1 MIKSEIKRE
10 ESQVG
15 LNSPEREQIRVKLKL
30 YHGSTVA
37 VRKPSLRPGRPNA
50 DFGKGF
56 YTTSNYEQAVRWA
69 HIKKER
75 EDAERAVVSVYEFD
89 ETQLDHS
96 GWNIRRFTGADEPWL
111 LFVADCRK
119 AASKR
124 EQRELAHFAERE
136 QARPKVKSRPH
147 NYDIVQ
153 GPVANDKVFT
163 TVNLFESGVL
173 SAEAAI
179 LQLKAYKTYDQLSF
193 HTDQVIRALRFVQS
207 IEV

>member
-1 MIKSEIKRE
+1 MIR
-10 ESQVG
+10 
-15 LNSPEREQIRVKLKL
+15 L

-56 YTTSNYEQAVRWA
+56 YTTSNLEQAERWA
-69 HIKKER
+69 HIKQER
-75 EDAERAVVSVYEFD
+75 EDAARAVVSVYEFD
-89 ETQLDHS
+89 ETLLNNSD
-96 GWNIRRFTGADEPWL
+96 WNIRRFTGADEAWL
-111 LFVADCRK
+111 YFVTDCRK
-119 AASKR
+119 
-124 EQRELAHFAERE
+124 
-136 QARPKVKSRPH
+136 SRKH
-147 NYDIVQ
+147 DYDLVQ

-193 HTDQVIRALRFVQS
+193 HTDKTIGTLRFVES
-207 IEV
+207 LDV

>member
-1 MIKSEIKRE
+1 MIR
-10 ESQVG
+10 
-15 LNSPEREQIRVKLKL
+15 L

-56 YTTSNYEQAVRWA
+56 YTTSNLEQAVRWA
-69 HIKKER
+69 HIKQDR
-75 EDAERAVVSVYEFD
+75 EESERAVVSIYEFD
-89 ETQLDHS
+89 ESLLDS
-96 GWNIRRFTGADEPWL
+96 QDLDIRRFTGADEAWL
-111 LFVADCRK
+111 YFVTDCR
-119 AASKR
+119 
-124 EQRELAHFAERE
+124 
-136 QARPKVKSRPH
+136 KSRPH
-147 NYDIVQ
+147 EYDLVQ

-179 LQLKAYKTYDQLSF
+179 LQLKAYKTYDQLSY
-193 HTDQVIRALRFVQS
+193 HTNRVIKNLKFVES

>member
-1 MIKSEIKRE
+1 MIR
-10 ESQVG
+10 
-15 LNSPEREQIRVKLKL
+15 L

-56 YTTSNYEQAVRWA
+56 YTTSNLEQAVRWA
-69 HIKKER
+69 HIKQER
-75 EDAERAVVSVYEFD
+75 EEAERAVVSIYEFD
-89 ETQLDHS
+89 ESLLENPDLI
-96 GWNIRRFTGADEPWL
+96 IRQFTGADEPWL
-111 LFVADCRK
+111 YFVTDCR
-119 AASKR
+119 
-124 EQRELAHFAERE
+124 
-136 QARPKVKSRPH
+136 KSRPH
-147 NYDIVQ
+147 EFDLVQ

-193 HTDQVIRALRFVQS
+193 HTDRVIKTLNFVES
-207 IEV
+207 IEI

>member
-1 MIKSEIKRE
+1 MI
-10 ESQVG
+10 
-15 LNSPEREQIRVKLKL
+15 KL

-37 VRKPSLRPGRPNA
+37 VKNPSIRPGRPNA

-69 HIKKER
+69 HIKQER
-75 EDAERAVVSVYEFD
+75 EEAQRAVVSVYEFD
-89 ETQLDHS
+89 ETLLDRPDL
-96 GWNIRRFTGADEPWL
+96 NIRRFTGADEPWL
-111 LFVADCRK
+111 LFVTDCRK
-119 AASKR
+119 
-124 EQRELAHFAERE
+124 
-136 QARPKVKSRPH
+136 SRRH
-147 NYDIVQ
+147 DYDLVQ

-193 HTDQVIRALRFVQS
+193 HSERVIVTLKFMEA

>member
-1 MIKSEIKRE
+1 M
-10 ESQVG
+10 
-15 LNSPEREQIRVKLKL
+15 KL

-37 VRKPSLRPGRPNA
+37 VRKPSLRPGRQNA

-56 YTTSNYEQAVRWA
+56 YTTSNLEQAVRWA

-75 EDAERAVVSVYEFD
+75 EDADRAVVSVYEFD
-89 ETQLDHS
+89 ETLLDNPDL
-96 GWNIRRFTGADEPWL
+96 NIRRFTGADEAWL
-111 LFVADCRK
+111 LFVTDCRK
-119 AASKR
+119 
-124 EQRELAHFAERE
+124 
-136 QARPKVKSRPH
+136 SRKH
-147 NYDIVQ
+147 DFDLVQ

-193 HTDQVIRALRFVQS
+193 HTARVIGALRFVEAN
-207 IEV
+207 EVE

>member
-1 MIKSEIKRE
+1 MIR
-10 ESQVG
+10 
-15 LNSPEREQIRVKLKL
+15 L
-30 YHGSTVA
+30 YHGSIVA
-37 VRKPSLRPGRPNA
+37 VRKPSLRPGRSKA

-69 HIKKER
+69 HIKQER
-75 EDAERAVVSVYEFD
+75 EEALRAVVSVYEFD
-89 ETQLDHS
+89 ESLLDNPDV
-96 GWNIRRFTGADEPWL
+96 NIRRFIGADEAWL
-111 LFVADCRK
+111 YFVTDCRK
-119 AASKR
+119 
-124 EQRELAHFAERE
+124 
-136 QARPKVKSRPH
+136 SRVH
-147 NYDIVQ
+147 NFDLVQ

-193 HTDQVIRALRFVQS
+193 HTERVIKTLKFVEA

>member
-1 MIKSEIKRE
+1 MIR
-10 ESQVG
+10 
-15 LNSPEREQIRVKLKL
+15 L

-56 YTTSNYEQAVRWA
+56 YTTSNLEQAVRWA
-69 HIKKER
+69 HIKQDR
-75 EDAERAVVSVYEFD
+75 EESERAVVSIYEFD
-89 ETQLDHS
+89 ESLLDS
-96 GWNIRRFTGADEPWL
+96 QDLDIRRFTGADEAWL
-111 LFVADCRK
+111 YFVTDCR
-119 AASKR
+119 
-124 EQRELAHFAERE
+124 
-136 QARPKVKSRPH
+136 KSRPH
-147 NYDIVQ
+147 EYDLVQ

-163 TVNLFESGVL
+163 IVNLFESGVL

-193 HTDQVIRALRFVQS
+193 HTNRVIKNLKFVES

>member
-1 MIKSEIKRE
+1 M
-10 ESQVG
+10 
-15 LNSPEREQIRVKLKL
+15 KL

-37 VRKPSLRPGRPNA
+37 VRKPSLRPGRQNA

-56 YTTSNYEQAVRWA
+56 YTTSNLEQAVRWA

-75 EDAERAVVSVYEFD
+75 EDADRAVVSVYEFD
-89 ETQLDHS
+89 ETLLDNPDL
-96 GWNIRRFTGADEPWL
+96 NIRRFTGVDEAWL
-111 LFVADCRK
+111 LFVTDCRK
-119 AASKR
+119 
-124 EQRELAHFAERE
+124 
-136 QARPKVKSRPH
+136 SRKH
-147 NYDIVQ
+147 DFDLVQ

-193 HTDQVIRALRFVQS
+193 HTARVIGALRFVEAS
-207 IEV
+207 EVE

>member
-1 MIKSEIKRE
+1 M
-10 ESQVG
+10 
-15 LNSPEREQIRVKLKL
+15 KL

-37 VRKPSLRPGRPNA
+37 VKNPSLNPGRPNA

-56 YTTSNYEQAVRWA
+56 YTTSSKEQAIRWA

-75 EDAERAVVSVYEFD
+75 ENAAHAIVSVFEFD
-89 ETQLDHS
+89 ESNLNNPD
-96 GWNIRRFTGADEPWL
+96 WKIRQFTGADEPWL
-111 LFVADCRK
+111 YFVTDCRK
-119 AASKR
+119 
-124 EQRELAHFAERE
+124 
-136 QARPKVKSRPH
+136 SRKH
-147 NYDIVQ
+147 DYDLVQ

-193 HTDQVIRALRFVQS
+193 HTPQTLKTLHFVES
-207 IEV
+207 FEAEEKK

>member
-1 MIKSEIKRE
+1 M
-10 ESQVG
+10 
-15 LNSPEREQIRVKLKL
+15 KL

-56 YTTSNYEQAVRWA
+56 YTTSNPEQAERWA
-69 HIKKER
+69 HIKQER
-75 EDAERAVVSVYEFD
+75 EDAPRAVVSVYEFD
-89 ETQLDHS
+89 ESLLDNPE
-96 GWNIRRFTGADEPWL
+96 WNIRHFDGADEPWL
-111 LFVADCRK
+111 YFVTDCRK
-119 AASKR
+119 
-124 EQRELAHFAERE
+124 
-136 QARPKVKSRPH
+136 SRSH
-147 NYDIVQ
+147 DYDLVL

-193 HTDQVIRALRFVQS
+193 HTVRAISALRYLETLDV
-207 IEV
+207 